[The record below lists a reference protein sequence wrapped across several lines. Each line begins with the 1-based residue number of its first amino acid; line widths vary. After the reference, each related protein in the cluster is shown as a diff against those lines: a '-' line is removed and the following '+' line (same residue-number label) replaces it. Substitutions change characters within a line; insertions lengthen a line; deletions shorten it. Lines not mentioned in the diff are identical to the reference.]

1 MNNLC
6 TLLDNLSRNDITAQ
20 PLDNL
25 SSLIASVVRDDLGG
39 ASKSL
44 ITNWVHD
51 NGAYIDFFFALRPD
65 WLVGTPDDKQV
76 KMRISID
83 KSDKSWYAYLVMD
96 CEDGEIESWGE
107 REFNRDELGGCCR
120 PVKYML
126 DAIRGQYEKK
136 LCEENAKASTR
147 LISAATVAKRL
158 GPHVD
163 AIKKICKETGVKL
176 FSDCSL
182 DGTSCLYVVPDCM
195 DTVTDCMGTV
205 GTDFGDNEISLGRF
219 PFIDLGAEKFDPN
232 YDRFV
237 ALE

>member
-6 TLLDNLSRNDITAQ
+6 TLMDNLSRNDITAQ

-39 ASKSL
+39 ASESL

-51 NGAYIDFFFALRPD
+51 NGGYIDFFFALRPD
-65 WLVGTPDDKQV
+65 WLVGTHDDKQV

-120 PVKYML
+120 PVTYML
-126 DAIRGQYEKK
+126 DVVHGQYEKK
-136 LCEENAKASTR
+136 LWEENAKASTR
-147 LISAATVAKRL
+147 LISAATVAERL
-158 GPHVD
+158 SPHVD
-163 AIKKICKETGVKL
+163 AIKKICKENGVKL
-176 FSDCSL
+176 FS

-195 DTVTDCMGTV
+195 DTVGTV
-205 GTDFGDNEISLGRF
+205 SDDDEISLGRF
-219 PFIDLGAEKFDPN
+219 PFIDLGVKKFDPN

-237 ALE
+237 AVR